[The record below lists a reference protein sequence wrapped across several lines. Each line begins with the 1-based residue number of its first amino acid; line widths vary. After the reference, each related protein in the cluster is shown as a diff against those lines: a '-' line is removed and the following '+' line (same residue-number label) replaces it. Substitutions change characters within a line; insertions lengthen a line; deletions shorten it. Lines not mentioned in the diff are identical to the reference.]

1 MAIIINGK
9 EIELKGEKTIL
20 KVARENGIYIP
31 TLCYMEKLLPIGS
44 CRICVVEVE
53 GYSKPVTACNTIAV
67 DGMIIKTDTQKIKE
81 MRRDILRFMLLN
93 HPLDCPIC
101 DKGGECK
108 LQDLVYEYEVADQPF
123 KINYPKK
130 EYKTYSTAAI
140 KHHPDRCVV
149 CSRCVRV
156 CRELVGRDVLDLRG
170 QGFDARVEV
179 VAPERCIS
187 CGECLAACP
196 VGALTETVSPTK
208 GRIWQIK
215 RVPTVC
221 GYCGVGCSLELN
233 VFENKIIKVTTNEF
247 LGTNKGS
254 LCVKGRFGYEF
265 VNSPERLT
273 KPLIRKDGQLKEAS
287 WEEALSLVASKLSEI
302 KEKYGSD
309 SIAGLTSARCTN
321 EDNYVFQKFIR
332 AVIGT
337 NNVDHCARL

>member
-31 TLCYMEKLLPIGS
+31 TLCYLEKVLPIGS

-53 GYSKPVTACNTIAV
+53 GYEKPVTACNTIAC
-67 DGMIIKTDTQKIKE
+67 DGMVIKTDTPKIKE

-101 DKGGECK
+101 DKAGECK
-108 LQDLVYEYEVADQPF
+108 LQDLVFEYEVATQNF
-123 KINYPKK
+123 RINYPKK
-130 EYKTYSTAAI
+130 EYRSYSTPAI
-140 KHHPDRCVV
+140 KYHPDRCVV

-156 CRELVGRDVLDLRG
+156 CREAVGRDVLDLKG
-170 QGFDARVEV
+170 KGFDARVEV
-179 VAPERCIS
+179 VNPDRCIS
-187 CGECLAACP
+187 CGECLAVCP
-196 VGALTETVSPTK
+196 VGALTENISPTK
-208 GRIWQIK
+208 GRIWEIK

-233 VFENKIIKVTTNEF
+233 VFENKIIKVTTNEYA
-247 LGTNKGS
+247 GPNKGS
-254 LCVKGRFGYEF
+254 LCVKGRFGYDF

-273 KPLIRKDGQLKEAS
+273 KPLVRKNGELKEAS
-287 WEEALSLVASKLSEI
+287 WDEALNLVASKFSEI
-302 KEKYGSD
+302 KSKYGAD